1 MVGNGY
7 QRFLASTRGRLI
19 ALLRRDA
26 HTVDEL
32 AARLELTDNAVRA
45 HLTTLERDGLVRQ
58 SGVRRS
64 GGVGK
69 PAVAYDLTPEAER
82 LFPRPYA
89 AALDGVLTA
98 LGERLEPAQVEAI
111 LRESGRRLAA
121 QSGAS
126 PDTPSGAPHATAQ
139 RAPQSSQPLRPRLEA
154 AADALNQ
161 LGGLAEVEERDGE
174 LNVCGYSCVLEAL
187 TPTHPEV
194 CRLAAAFVSEVA
206 GTPLRD
212 CCAHDGDTGVA
223 RCRFAPISDQPVQ
236 PDQRDADASVASKP
250 A

>member
-26 HTVDEL
+26 RTVDEL
-32 AARLELTDNAVRA
+32 AACLELTDNAVRA

-69 PAVAYDLTPEAER
+69 PAAAYDLTPEAEW

-89 AALDGVLTA
+89 AALDGLLTA
-98 LGERLEPAQVEAI
+98 LGERLEPEQVETI
-111 LRESGRRLAA
+111 LRESGHRLAA

-126 PDTPSGAPHATAQ
+126 PDAPSGAPHATAQ
-139 RAPQSSQPLRPRLEA
+139 CAPEGSQSLRPRLEA

-161 LGGLAEVEERDGE
+161 LGGLAEVEEHDGE
-174 LNVCGYSCVLEAL
+174 LTVRGYSCVFEAL
-187 TPTHPEV
+187 TTTHPEV
-194 CRLAAAFVSEVA
+194 CRLAAAFVSEVV
-206 GTPLRD
+206 GTPMRD
-212 CCAHDGDTGVA
+212 CCVRDGDTGGA
-223 RCRFAPISDQPVQ
+223 RCRFAPVSGQ
-236 PDQRDADASVASKP
+236 PDQETTR
-250 A
+250 